1 MDVENSVCSTSLKN
15 VTTVTDE
22 ESADM
27 TAVAN
32 VQNAAII
39 VEYFIF
45 D

>member
-1 MDVENSVCSTSLKN
+1 MDVENSVFSTSLEN
-15 VTTVTDE
+15 VTTVTEE

-27 TAVAN
+27 TVVAN

-39 VEYFIF
+39 VENFIF